1 MFRTFLAGVIAFS
14 PAMADDMLF
23 PVACTLGEDC
33 FIQQYVDRNPG
44 PGVADF
50 TCGPM
55 TYDGHRGTD
64 IRLPDE
70 AAMRRGVE
78 VLAATPGVV
87 RHVRDGMVDRSYDSA
102 RAGDTKGKD
111 CGNAVVVERADG
123 WRFLY
128 CHLKRGSVAV
138 REGDHVLAGDV
149 LGQIGMSGRTQFP
162 HLHLTVMDQARR
174 IMDPFDARQQNEHC
188 SLRDRRSLW
197 QSLTAQDY
205 QPGGLLT
212 AGFSATVPKYKLI
225 KAGRAHSPEFGTQA
239 PSLVFW
245 AHFFGLR
252 AGDELHLLL
261 TGPEGEVIATDVKQM
276 TKNRARQFTAV
287 GRRVRGAWAPGTYTG
302 VAELVRGGQPI
313 DAITARAEVR

>member
-1 MFRTFLAGVIAFS
+1 MLRTVLAGALIAS
-14 PAMADDMLF
+14 PAIAGDMLF
-23 PVACTLGEDC
+23 PVDCTLGENC

-70 AAMRRGVE
+70 AAMRRGVD

-87 RHVRDGMVDRSYDSA
+87 RQIRDGMADRTYDAS
-102 RAGDTKGKD
+102 RAEAINGKD

-138 REGDHVLAGDV
+138 RTGDRVAAGEV
-149 LGQIGMSGRTQFP
+149 LGQIGLSGRTQFP

-174 IMDPFDARQQNEHC
+174 IMDPFDARQQNEAC
-188 SLRDRRSLW
+188 SLKDRRSLW
-197 QSLTAQDY
+197 RDLTAQDY
-205 QPGGLLT
+205 QPGGPLT
-212 AGFSATVPKYKLI
+212 AGFSASVPKYDAI
-225 KAGRAHSPEFGTQA
+225 KAGRAHQSGFETDA
-239 PSLVFW
+239 PALVFW

-261 TGPEGEVIATDVKQM
+261 TGPDGEVVATDIKQM
-276 TKNRARQFTAV
+276 TKNRARQFSAV
-287 GRRVRGAWAPGTYTG
+287 GRRVRGTWAPGTYTG
-302 VAELVRGGQPI
+302 VAELVRGGAPV
-313 DAITARAEVR
+313 DTITARAEVH